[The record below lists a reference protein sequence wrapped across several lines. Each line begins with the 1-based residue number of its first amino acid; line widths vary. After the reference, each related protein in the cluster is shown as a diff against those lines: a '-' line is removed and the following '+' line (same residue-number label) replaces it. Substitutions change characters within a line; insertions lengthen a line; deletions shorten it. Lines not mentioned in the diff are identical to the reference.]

1 MTFNDRL
8 ISAKKK
14 YLLQERRRY
23 CIVKFAGV
31 TFSKYVTFDYDLTSA
46 KEAAAQDIQQYCNFT
61 SYSLIYGCDIPQVF
75 DIHQKGS
82 PRQMSY

>member
-14 YLLQERRRY
+14 FQERRRY
-23 CIVKFAGV
+23 CFVKFAGV

-46 KEAAAQDIQQYCNFT
+46 KEAAAQDIQQYCNL
-61 SYSLIYGCDIPQVF
+61 SSCSLIYRCDIPQVF